1 MKYNLSKPNPASFFK
16 YWLFIFAVMFGLL
29 STHSATAQVIEQ
41 DNPEKMIGDL
51 SNQLIY
57 ELNAN
62 RAILEKEPTQVKLFA
77 NRFVL
82 PYIDTE
88 KMARYVMGRNWRSAT
103 DAQKK
108 GFVEAFTNTLIR
120 SYSQSLLKLNIE
132 SVKVSPAREEK
143 PGRVTV
149 ASNVTQA
156 GGSSSEVIYRLFLD
170 KESNKWMLYDV
181 SVEGISMLLNY
192 RRVYASEISK
202 KGMDKVIIDMQ
213 EKNADYNA

>member
-1 MKYNLSKPNPASFFK
+1 MKPTLMLFSAANELKK
-16 YWLFIFAVMFGLL
+16 WLIVLTILL
-29 STHSATAQVIEQ
+29 SFSVTNSAIAQVIAQ
-41 DNPEKMIGDL
+41 DDPEKMINDL
-51 SNQLIY
+51 SNQVIY

-88 KMARYVMGRNWRSAT
+88 KMARYVMGREWRSAT

-108 GFVEAFTNTLIR
+108 GFTQAFTNTLIR

-132 SVKVSPAREEK
+132 SVKVDPAREEK

-156 GGSSSEVIYRLFLD
+156 GGNTSEVVYRLFLD

-181 SVEGISMLLNY
+181 AVEGISMLLNY
-192 RRVYASEISK
+192 RKVYASEISK
-202 KGMDKVIIDMQ
+202 KGMDQVISDMQ
-213 EKNADYNA
+213 AKNADFNA